1 MVLEMPTAQR
11 GTLLPPWWRRVLL
24 LLYLLFTLS
33 PIIWLLLST
42 IQTQASLLRVPV
54 QIVPESITLRN
65 YMDIFTP
72 AAFGEH
78 RGESTFL
85 LALRNSVLISL
96 GTTAVAML
104 FGTLAAYAFARFNIP
119 GKRGWLL
126 TVLGSQLLPPISI
139 LIPLFRMFKR
149 ADLLDTMAS
158 LILAYSTF
166 SIPFVVWIMAGYF
179 QSVPIELEEA
189 ARIDGASRFQS
200 FLRITLPLAAPGLGA
215 AAIFTLLNAWDEFFF
230 ALIFTSTYAAKTVPV
245 ALAEFIGRHSVNWGM
260 LVTGGFIASLPPI
273 VFSLVFYRYIVSGL
287 SAGGLKG

>member
-1 MVLEMPTAQR
+1 MPTAQR
-11 GTLLPPWWRRVLL
+11 GTLLAPGLRRVLL
-24 LLYLLFTLS
+24 LLYLLFTLL
-33 PIIWLLLST
+33 PIMWLLLST
-42 IQTQASLLRVPV
+42 IQTQASLLRVPPKV
-54 QIVPESITLRN
+54 IPESITLRN
-65 YMDIFTP
+65 YIDIFKP
-72 AAFGEH
+72 AAFGENS
-78 RGESTFL
+78 GTSTFL

-126 TVLGSQLLPPISI
+126 TVLGSQLLPPIAI
-139 LIPLFRMFKR
+139 IIPLFRMFKM

-179 QSVPIELEEA
+179 QSIPIELEEA
-189 ARIDGASRFQS
+189 ARIDGASRFQA
-200 FLRITLPLAAPGLGA
+200 FWRITLPLAAPGLGA
-215 AAIFTLLNAWDEFFF
+215 ASIFTLLNAWDEFFF

-245 ALAEFIGRHSVNWGM
+245 ALAEFIGRHSVHWGM

-273 VFSLVFYRYIVSGL
+273 VLSLVFYRYIVSGL
-287 SAGGLKG
+287 AAGGLKG